1 MKNIKILTF
10 DLEDWFHLLG
20 VESTQSPKEW
30 SNFEYRI
37 EKNMDYIF
45 DILERKKLKASFFC
59 LGWVAREFPNLV
71 KKIDSLGHEIGT
83 HSDLHQLVHQQSRDA
98 FTEDLRKSI
107 TSLEDLIGKK
117 IRMYRSPGFSITDNE
132 LWVFEELIKQG
143 IEIDASICSRK
154 MFNGGL
160 VDLKCTEPSIIKTK
174 TGQIKEF
181 PINLYE
187 LFNQKII
194 FSGGGYFRF
203 LPYNFIKKLS
213 QNSNYLMTYFHP
225 RDFDINQPVIPGLN
239 FLTKFRAYYGIKGCH
254 KKLRNLTDDFN
265 FIDIKTANNI
275 IDWNKVKTIKIN
287 YG

>member
-1 MKNIKILTF
+1 MKNIKVLTF
-10 DLEDWFHLLG
+10 DIEDWFHLLG

-30 SNFEYRI
+30 YKFEYRI

-45 DILERKKLKASFFC
+45 NILERKNLKASFFC

-98 FTEDLRKSI
+98 FTEDLKKSI
-107 TSLEDLIGKK
+107 VSLEDLIGKK

-160 VDLKCTEPSIIKTK
+160 VDFNCTEPSIIKTRM
-174 TGQIKEF
+174 GQIKEF

-187 LFNQKII
+187 LLKQKIV

-203 LPYNFIKKLS
+203 LPYNLIKKMS

-225 RDFDINQPVIPGLN
+225 RDFDINQPVIPNLDL
-239 FLTKFRAYYGIKGCH
+239 LTKFRAYYGIKDCH
-254 KKLRNLTDDFN
+254 RKLKNLTDDFN
-265 FIDIKTANNI
+265 LIDIRTADNI

-287 YG
+287 

>member
-1 MKNIKILTF
+1 MKNIKVLTF
-10 DLEDWFHLLG
+10 DIEDWFHLLG

-30 SNFEYRI
+30 YKFEYRI

-45 DILERKKLKASFFC
+45 NILERKNLKASFFC

-98 FTEDLRKSI
+98 FTEDLKKSI
-107 TSLEDLIGKK
+107 ESLEDLIGKK

-160 VDLKCTEPSIIKTK
+160 VDFKCTEPSIIKTR

-187 LFNQKII
+187 LFKQKIV

-203 LPYNFIKKLS
+203 LPYNLIKKMS

-225 RDFDINQPVIPGLN
+225 RDFDINQPVIPNLDL
-239 FLTKFRAYYGIKGCH
+239 LTKFRAYYGIKDCH
-254 KKLRNLTDDFN
+254 KKLKKLTDDFN
-265 FIDIKTANNI
+265 FIDIKTADKI
-275 IDWNKVKTIKIN
+275 IDWNRVKTIKIN
-287 YG
+287 YD

>member
-1 MKNIKILTF
+1 MKNIKVLTF
-10 DLEDWFHLLG
+10 DIEDWFHLLG

-30 SNFEYRI
+30 YKFEYRI

-45 DILERKKLKASFFC
+45 NILEGKNLKASFFC

-98 FTEDLRKSI
+98 FTEDLKKSI
-107 TSLEDLIGKK
+107 VSLEDLIGKK

-160 VDLKCTEPSIIKTK
+160 VDFNCTEPSIIKTRM
-174 TGQIKEF
+174 GQIKEF

-187 LFNQKII
+187 LLKQKIV

-203 LPYNFIKKLS
+203 LPYNLIKKMS

-225 RDFDINQPVIPGLN
+225 RDFDINQPVIPNLDL
-239 FLTKFRAYYGIKGCH
+239 LTKFRAYYGIKDCH
-254 KKLRNLTDDFN
+254 RKLKNLTDDFN
-265 FIDIKTANNI
+265 LIDIRTADNI

-287 YG
+287 

>member
-1 MKNIKILTF
+1 MKNIKVLTF
-10 DLEDWFHLLG
+10 DIEDWFHLLG

-30 SNFEYRI
+30 YKFEYRI

-45 DILERKKLKASFFC
+45 NILERKNLKASFFC
-59 LGWVAREFPNLV
+59 LGWVAREFPNLI

-98 FTEDLRKSI
+98 FTEDLKKSI
-107 TSLEDLIGKK
+107 VSLEDLIGKK

-160 VDLKCTEPSIIKTK
+160 VDFNCTEPSIIKTRM
-174 TGQIKEF
+174 GQIKEF

-187 LFNQKII
+187 LLKQKIV

-203 LPYNFIKKLS
+203 LPYNLIKKMS

-225 RDFDINQPVIPGLN
+225 RDFDINQPVIPNLDL
-239 FLTKFRAYYGIKGCH
+239 LTKFRAYYGIKDCH
-254 KKLRNLTDDFN
+254 RKLKNLTDDFN
-265 FIDIKTANNI
+265 LIDIRTADNI

-287 YG
+287 

>member
-174 TGQIKEF
+174 IGQIKEF
-181 PINLYE
+181 PINLFSFLGNE
-187 LFNQKII
+187 IV

-203 LPYNFIKKLS
+203 FPYKFVKHMTI
-213 QNSNYLMTYFHP
+213 QSNYMMTYFHP
-225 RDFDINQPVIPGLN
+225 RDFDVGQPIIPNLD
-239 FLTKFRAYYGIKGCH
+239 FSTKFRAYYGINNCYN
-254 KKLRNLTDDFN
+254 KLNQLTDDFD
-265 FIDIKTANNI
+265 FMDIGSAEKMIKWSLADKI
-275 IDWNKVKTIKIN
+275 II
-287 YG
+287 

>member
-1 MKNIKILTF
+1 MKNIKVLTF
-10 DLEDWFHLLG
+10 DIEDWFHLLG

-30 SNFEYRI
+30 YKFEYRI

-45 DILERKKLKASFFC
+45 NILERKNLKASFFC

-98 FTEDLRKSI
+98 FTEDLKKSI
-107 TSLEDLIGKK
+107 ISLEDLIGKK

-160 VDLKCTEPSIIKTK
+160 VDFNCTEPSIIKTRM
-174 TGQIKEF
+174 GQIKEF

-187 LFNQKII
+187 LLKQKIV

-203 LPYNFIKKLS
+203 LPYNLIKKMS

-225 RDFDINQPVIPGLN
+225 RDFDINQPVIPNLDL
-239 FLTKFRAYYGIKGCH
+239 LTKFRAYYGIKDCH
-254 KKLRNLTDDFN
+254 RKLKNLTDDFN
-265 FIDIKTANNI
+265 LIDIRTADNI

-287 YG
+287 